1 MVVQG
6 TANQEVPITKR
17 EKVPPPRH
25 LSTVLGQ
32 CRRNLRTEQSWDST
46 VLGQWSWDRVL
57 GQGLGTRS
65 WDKVLGQGSR
75 DRILGQ

>member
-17 EKVPPPRH
+17 EEVPPPRH

-32 CRRNLRTEQSWDST
+32 CRRSLRTEQSGDSLGTVQSWDSG
-46 VLGQWSWDRVL
+46 LGTGSWDRVL
-57 GQGLGTRS
+57 GQ
-65 WDKVLGQGSR
+65 
-75 DRILGQ
+75 